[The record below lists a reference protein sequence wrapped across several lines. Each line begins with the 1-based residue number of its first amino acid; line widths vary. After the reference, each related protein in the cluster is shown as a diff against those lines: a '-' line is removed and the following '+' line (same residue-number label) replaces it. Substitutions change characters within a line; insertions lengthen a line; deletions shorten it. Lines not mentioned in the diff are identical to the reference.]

1 VFEKGFLGIKKDAED
16 RLARLDRSD
25 PEELRKAPFLNGV
38 IIAMEAAAEVGGR
51 FAGRARELAE
61 PERDPIRREELL
73 GIAKACDRVPAHPP
87 KTFHE
92 ALQAMWFVHILHWW
106 ETRNT
111 AAVSPGRVD
120 QYLYPFYQRDLEE
133 GNITEAD
140 AQELIDAFLLRFSR
154 YRAAAV
160 AGTSLTVATRPM
172 TSAICLSRG

>member
-1 VFEKGFLGIKKDAED
+1 MASLLPWRPLPKSG
-16 RLARLDRSD
+16 
-25 PEELRKAPFLNGV
+25 
-38 IIAMEAAAEVGGR
+38 AALQTG
-51 FAGRARELAE
+51 ARELAE
-61 PERDPIRREELL
+61 TERDPIRREELL

-87 KTFHE
+87 RTFLE

-140 AQELIDAFLLRFSR
+140 AQELIDAFLLEILPVQSR
-154 YRAAAV
+154 SGRGTLRLSWRSALGQHTITSTWG
-160 AGTSLTVATRPM
+160 GTSPTAATRPM